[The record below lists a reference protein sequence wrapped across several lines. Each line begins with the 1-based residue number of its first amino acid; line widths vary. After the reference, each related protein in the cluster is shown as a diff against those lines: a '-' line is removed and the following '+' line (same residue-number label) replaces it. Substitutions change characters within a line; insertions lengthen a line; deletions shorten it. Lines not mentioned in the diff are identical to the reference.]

1 MEKNAL
7 DNIHPIHSTAP
18 VADAFAATLAGDVFS
33 MKHISRADWLVY
45 RGVGTTGTTV
55 VTVQACD
62 DFTPSNTVAIPFKY
76 RTNVAT
82 DVWGAWTNAAAAGF
96 TLAAGSNFM
105 AQISVRDQA
114 LPAGYP
120 NVRIVCT
127 EGEDDPVLGGVLF
140 LGSEERHEHET
151 PATKIA

>member
-1 MEKNAL
+1 MSNDL
-7 DNIHPIHSTAP
+7 RNIHPIHSVAP
-18 VADAFAATLAGDVFS
+18 VADGFAATKAGDVFRLTNL
-33 MKHISRADWLVY
+33 HEAHWLVY

-62 DFTPSNTVAIPFKY
+62 DVTPSNNSAVAFWY

-82 DVWGAWTNAAAAGF
+82 DVWGDWTAATSAGF

-105 AQISVRDQA
+105 AQVYIPVAA
-114 LPAGYP
+114 LPAGYSFA
-120 NVRIVCT
+120 RLVCT
-127 EGEDDPVLGGVLF
+127 EGVDDPVLGGVLF
-140 LGSEERHEHET
+140 LGGPQRFSKDA